1 MNNLPMVTETT
12 PHAFYI
18 GTPPAG
24 CTIENAFGQLTP
36 GGTGVFEIHMVN
48 TETINILEFEIT
60 DMPDNMVVTNITGL
74 GRFDDGTIDGGS
86 GETEDGNF
94 YFLGYDFA
102 TAIEPGEGPILEIE
116 VEFNENLNNSSIVF
130 MISSISAGDVNAVP
144 VTILADNFGQFSG
157 YLNTMSEGILPQD
170 FQLQQNYPNP
180 FNPSTVINY
189 SLPYV
194 SDVKLNV
201 YDMNGRRVNSLIN
214 QIQEAGTHSITWNAK
229 DFRGNAISAGVY
241 LYKLEAGGRVFTE
254 KMVYMK

>member
-1 MNNLPMVTETT
+1 M
-12 PHAFYI
+12 H
-18 GTPPAG
+18 
-24 CTIENAFGQLTP
+24 
-36 GGTGVFEIHMVN
+36 
-48 TETINILEFEIT
+48 
-60 DMPDNMVVTNITGL
+60 
-74 GRFDDGTIDGGS
+74 
-86 GETEDGNF
+86 
-94 YFLGYDFA
+94 
-102 TAIEPGEGPILEIE
+102 
-116 VEFNENLNNSSIVF
+116 
-130 MISSISAGDVNAVP
+130 
-144 VTILADNFGQFSG
+144 
-157 YLNTMSEGILPQD
+157 
-170 FQLQQNYPNP
+170 QNYPNP